1 MRLMKLWSWQKE
13 NLPSIG
19 HSIRTALAATLLAP
33 VSAHAHPL
41 YHYTGGCAIAGP
53 VGAGPGIP
61 YVAVVAT
68 YSDGTPAPTA
78 PITATCALY
87 RGSVAQGVIAGPA
100 SGFGTAA
107 ATGSPTWRTR
117 PLASTVASRSW
128 LWLKEI

>member
-1 MRLMKLWSWQKE
+1 MKRLL
-13 NLPSIG
+13 L
-19 HSIRTALAATLLAP
+19 TALAATLLAP

-107 ATGSPTWRTR
+107 ATGSPTVVLPLDVLCEGVDVNGEFHSSCRT
-117 PLASTVASRSW
+117 L
-128 LWLKEI
+128 